1 MVMCVRACVCIIHSI
16 HTFCIKSR
24 IASDVLGN
32 GSISVPPYRLQTS
45 HQHQCLANQQQ
56 KNTLIEHLSSH
67 GMISMGTSD
76 SMEEIDFELLDR
88 FPLLLPMSLTHL
100 ELVAR
105 NKMVILN
112 MEKS

>member
-1 MVMCVRACVCIIHSI
+1 
-16 HTFCIKSR
+16 
-24 IASDVLGN
+24 
-32 GSISVPPYRLQTS
+32 
-45 HQHQCLANQQQ
+45 
-56 KNTLIEHLSSH
+56 
-67 GMISMGTSD
+67 MGTSD